1 MIKFLPLG
9 GADEVGAS
17 CYYLYIDG
25 TGIILDCGIHP
36 QKIGLE
42 SLPDF
47 DLIKDEPIDFV
58 FISHAHQDHIGA
70 LPFLIKKFPH
80 LQIFSTIQTAEIA
93 LLTLHNSAN
102 LLREE
107 INDETFP
114 IYTHEEVDMLIRSIK
129 FYNYKQQIEISGLC
143 HSNSEKIKVTFHDA
157 GHILGAAAILIE
169 YANKIIFYTGDFR
182 LEEQF
187 IMNGVNF
194 PKTKVDFLITETTYG
209 STPTEKLETF
219 HSESKRF
226 AKEANKIISLG
237 GSILVPVFALGK
249 MQEILMMIHLLMV
262 KNQLTHVPIYTGGLA
277 KDISHL
283 YDLNKYLVKRN
294 YPDVDLKKIEQKDYY
309 LIKDV
314 NQFFKESCIVL
325 ATSGMVLPRTVSHR
339 LTEYW
344 LDNSKSAIFIVSYCS
359 PETPGYALINAKEGQ
374 KIIFNSFEKEVK
386 CDIKKFNFPSHASR
400 NSIVELI
407 KKVSPEKLVL
417 IHGEENSHKWIGEN
431 ALSLNSHMNVY
442 SPSKGKEI
450 VFD

>member
-17 CYYLYIDG
+17 CFYLYIDG
-25 TGIILDCGIHP
+25 TGIVLDCGIHP

-70 LPFLIKKFPH
+70 LPFLIKRFPH
-80 LQIFSTIQTAEIA
+80 LQIFSTTQTAEIA

-143 HSNSEKIKVTFHDA
+143 HSNSEKIKVTFYDA

-169 YANKIIFYTGDFR
+169 YEGKKMFYTGDFR
-182 LEEQF
+182 TEQQF
-187 IMNGVNF
+187 IMNGADF
-194 PKTKVDFLITETTYG
+194 IKTKVDVLITETTYG

-219 HSESKRF
+219 LSESKRF
-226 AKEANKIISLG
+226 AKEANKIISSG

-249 MQEILMMIHLLMV
+249 MQEILMMIHFLMM

-277 KDISHL
+277 KDISHV

-294 YPDVDLKKIEQKDYY
+294 YPDVDLMKIEQKDYN
-309 LIKDV
+309 LIKDT

-325 ATSGMVLPRTVSHR
+325 ATSGMLLPRTVSFR
-339 LTEYW
+339 LAEYW
-344 LDNSKSAIFIVSYCS
+344 LDNSKSAIFIVGYCS
-359 PETPGYALINAKEGQ
+359 PETPGYALINAKKGQ

-386 CDIKKFNFPSHASR
+386 CDIEKFNFPSHTSR
-400 NSIVELI
+400 NRIVELI
-407 KKVSPEKLVL
+407 KKVSPGKLVL
-417 IHGEENSHKWIGEN
+417 IHGEEDSHKWIGEK
-431 ALSLNSHMNVY
+431 ALSINPKMNVY
-442 SPSKGKEI
+442 SSTKGKQI
-450 VFD
+450 LFD